1 VAVSPVFSKRDK
13 KDGNGGFEMKLNTR
27 ALAAAL
33 GCGLLITLT
42 VALRAVSSP
51 AVSAGPEQ
59 PKIETRVAPLLKI
72 GGLIFKDL
80 NRNGVLDPYEDWRL
94 PVDRRVADLV
104 SQMTMEE
111 KTGLMF
117 HASIQGATGPRG
129 EVLETMRTFGGG
141 GARNA
146 PQPVGIARAI
156 RGLTNPYNVEPIDAA
171 PVRDLILKRGI
182 RWAVI
187 RPGGETPEVTARFIN
202 NLQEIAEG
210 SRLGI
215 PMAPSDNPRNGVRR
229 SFMGVEMAGQ
239 VSTPNGAHAI
249 SQWPG
254 QLGLAATGDVAVVR
268 EYATIAAQEMRAMG
282 LRVLLCPQADVATE
296 PRWARIGG
304 TFGEDADLVAKLVT
318 AYVEGFQGKKLGPDS
333 VLTVTKH
340 FPGDGPVME
349 GNDPHNSY
357 GKWTIYPANQFDYHL
372 IPWKAAIQAGTGAV
386 MGGYM
391 IPVGK
396 DTVGAN
402 FSKAIATDLLRG
414 QLHFQGVMITDTLRS
429 MPWGV
434 ENLSE
439 KERQRTMVLAG
450 VDQILS
456 QNDPKYVIECVR
468 EGSIPAARLDV
479 SARRI
484 LTAMFELGLFE
495 NPYVDPEKTKQV
507 VGNDRFVAAGRQAQV
522 RSVVLLKNANNV
534 LPVAPQKRIYVANI
548 DKAVAARYGTVV
560 DDPRQADVA
569 LIRITTPAIVYPFGG
584 GFGFGGRGRGPGR
597 GALGPNPGAAA
608 PSRGRSASAAITVPT
623 VLGNTLAYTGSAN
636 QTQLDEVLKLAASGT
651 PTVVCVDMDRPTI
664 LTEFIDQVSGVF
676 ATFGI
681 GDDAFLDVVFG
692 KHAPSGKLPFDLPSD
707 MPSVEAQAAD
717 AAHDLDDPMFKFG
730 FGLTYGK

>member
-1 VAVSPVFSKRDK
+1 MIRNSVF
-13 KDGNGGFEMKLNTR
+13 LAAAIL
-27 ALAAAL
+27 ALAAL
-33 GCGLLITLT
+33 VK
-42 VALRAVSSP
+42 VATP
-51 AVSAGPEQ
+51 PEVSAAPTQ
-59 PKIETRVAPLLKI
+59 PVIATRDTPLLKI
-72 GGLIFKDL
+72 DGLTFKDL
-80 NRNGVLDPYEDWRL
+80 NRNGKLDAYEDWRL
-94 PVDRRVADLV
+94 PVERRVSDLV
-104 SQMTMEE
+104 ARMTMEE
-111 KTGLMF
+111 KAGLMF
-117 HASIQGATGPRG
+117 HASIQGATGPNG
-129 EVLETMRTFGGG
+129 EVLDTIGVFGGG
-141 GARNA
+141 GRLNP
-146 PQPVGIARAI
+146 PQPVGIVRAI
-156 RGLTNPYNVEPIDAA
+156 RGRTNPYNVESVDATPA
-171 PVRDLILKRGI
+171 RDLILKRGV

-187 RPGGETPEVTARFIN
+187 RPGAEPPEVTAKFVN
-202 NLQEIAEG
+202 NLQQIAES

-215 PMAPSDNPRNGVRR
+215 PMTPSDNPRNGIRR

-239 VSTPNGAHAI
+239 AGRPNAPNAI

-254 QLGLAATGDVAVVR
+254 QLGLAAIGDVAAVR
-268 EYATIAAQEMRAMG
+268 EHASIAAQEMRAMG
-282 LRVLLCPQADVATE
+282 LRVVLGPQADVATE
-296 PRWARIGG
+296 PRWNRISG
-304 TFGEDADLVAKLVT
+304 TFGEDAELVAKLTT
-318 AYVEGFQGKKLGPDS
+318 AFVEGFQGKKLGPDS

-349 GNDPHNSY
+349 GNDPHNAY

-414 QLHFQGVMITDTLRS
+414 RLHYQGVMITDTLRS

-434 ENLSE
+434 ERLSQ
-439 KERQRTMVLAG
+439 KERHKTMVLAG

-456 QNDPKYVIECVR
+456 ENDPKYVIECVH

-495 NPYVDPEKTKQV
+495 NPYVDPEKTKRV
-507 VGNDRFVAAGRQAQV
+507 VGSERFVAAGRQAQV
-522 RSVVLLKNANNV
+522 RSVVLLKNAKQV
-534 LPVAPQKRIYVANI
+534 LPVAPQKKIYVSNI

-560 DDPRQADVA
+560 DDPKQADVV

-584 GFGFGGRGRGPGR
+584 GFGFGGGGGRGPGAR
-597 GALGPNPGAAA
+597 GGGPRGGAGPEARPAGGAPAA
-608 PSRGRSASAAITVPT
+608 VTVPT
-623 VLGNTLAYTGSAN
+623 VIGNTLAYTGSAN
-636 QTQLDEVLKLAASGT
+636 QAQLDEVLKLAASGT

-681 GDDAFLDVVFG
+681 TDDAFLDVVFG
-692 KHAPSGKLPFDLPSD
+692 KHAPTGKLPYDMPSD
-707 MPSVEAQAAD
+707 MPSVAAQAPD
-717 AAHDLDDPMFKFG
+717 AAHDLEDPLFRFG